1 MAKKQRIS
9 EFTSYI
15 YIKKELESIGW
26 NTKNPTRNFDG
37 QVYTQQECLDNEQI
51 RAQLINKKPEYVIKL
66 EEDKFYI
73 IEAKSTIDKI
83 DQAFNEAK
91 EYAEL
96 INASEIITAP
106 IISGVAGNDEDG
118 YIVKSAF
125 FEDGEYKVINYHD
138 KEITSLVSSLLAREL
153 LASGTAKISDLEVNE
168 EHLLKI
174 AEEINEDLH
183 LGSINK
189 DERAAVMATLLLALI
204 DDTKPN
210 YNASP
215 SVFVKDINN
224 RAEEVLIR
232 HNKREFFKHIVIKLP
247 SKLEAQTKYKKALVS
262 TIFKLMK
269 INIRAAMNSGT
280 DILGKFYE
288 VFLKY
293 GNGAKDIGI
302 VLTPR
307 NVTEFACDVLNITSN
322 DVVYDPTCGT
332 GGFLVSA
339 FDYVRK
345 NSTAEQIA
353 EFRKHR
359 IFGVEQQPKIAA
371 LAIVNMIF
379 RGDGSN
385 NIIDNNCLS
394 IELKTLILNDS
405 KSAEYISK
413 RGEEDK
419 APITKVLMN
428 PPFALKSKDEKEFK
442 FIQHALNQ
450 MEDNGILFAIIPVSV
465 LIKAGEY
472 KSWRK
477 ETLLKDNT
485 LLSVIT
491 LPPNLFN
498 NVGVHTCAII
508 VKKGVKHDKNKNV
521 LWLRCVNDGYKIK
534 KGKRIK
540 DNSIQND
547 FARCKDLLKL
557 FILTQGQVVENI
569 PEVQKAC
576 PIDFEDKMFELVPEA
591 YLDMKV
597 PTSEEIE
604 EGINKLFRETVA
616 FIIRS
621 EKEDEVK

>member
-1 MAKKQRIS
+1 M
-9 EFTSYI
+9 
-15 YIKKELESIGW
+15 L
-26 NTKNPTRNFDG
+26 
-37 QVYTQQECLDNEQI
+37 
-51 RAQLINKKPEYVIKL
+51 
-66 EEDKFYI
+66 
-73 IEAKSTIDKI
+73 
-83 DQAFNEAK
+83 
-91 EYAEL
+91 
-96 INASEIITAP
+96 
-106 IISGVAGNDEDG
+106 
-118 YIVKSAF
+118 F